1 MGSEVDEKAKREAE
15 AAMDAHKKQ
24 EEEFLPQ
31 IDEGS
36 ILADRELRFEKNDQ
50 IEKQFRSELKQKT
63 KLPEK
68 DITKLV
74 NLVFELVVEKETIIV
89 NRECHIIRCM
99 EIEDHLRREISSSRH
114 GDDHLQP
121 AACPTQQ
128 DHGKPSEMD
137 IFLEE
142 NEIGSVEELQE
153 KLTELNKLKREVK
166 LRQSLNMRP
175 EKLKVNTKSD
185 SEFKEDSRVLES
197 LQLQVKALENEKSQL
212 EEENRVFRLHSGREK
227 ARDSC
232 FDDTMKFSPVEE
244 KEYEEK
250 GLAKQQYQM
259 RWDMGR
265 APEMTM
271 ISMMQQMHTEKSL
284 PDPPK
289 YTAEVNSTSLD
300 AFTRTFK
307 MKYGRLTDEQQVVLL
322 EANFLDGKALK
333 VFKSIADYEKDSF
346 ESIMAAMAD
355 RLRVS
360 EIDESHRAK
369 TRWEQLHRKENE
381 SVEDYCL
388 GLDELAKLAF
398 AGMSP
403 RQVSAMKIAK
413 LLNAIARNEH
423 MASAVQDKIDDLPLV
438 EQYEAARRK
447 AIRMERAML
456 EREEFR
462 QRALCDDRKGNRSS
476 NRDNERYQKDS
487 NQSKNS
493 LIQSNNRN
501 GFNSPSQNYQA
512 NPSNKNF
519 QFSSSSP
526 SSQPPHSNSI
536 HPSNQP
542 SKTNQ
547 QIQESNLPNQY
558 QPVQNDNLRKGNE
571 NTLVFQGC
579 AECKQIGVHV
589 PSCSKAP
596 KGSNRCFICQSPDHY
611 ARSCP
616 QKKDENSSATSS
628 MKNNPSVS
636 TLEYEASSLV
646 LNEVNASGGVGI
658 CRSKR
663 EKGKIAGVDVELMI
677 DSGAC
682 ISVMPEEMWK
692 RIVEVKG
699 KEWEKKVVKE
709 YPIKDV
715 VAANNEPIKLLFQV
729 TLETSMCSKTEKIPI
744 SVAKVSRDNVI
755 LGFNNFEAMGIQ
767 LAIEIQPRC
776 IRMMNDAILAS
787 KSQRIV
793 EVQVAGFFS
802 KQKLCLVHPL
812 IDQLSAAVCQINQEG
827 KSFLVLSNSG
837 VDTVFLEKDQI
848 IAHGEIKE
856 FEVQKD
862 EVFEESVSRSTMNEK
877 KRSEPI
883 GQKAVDMVRCQGP
896 PLKSHVNSSS
906 LNCLQE
912 RKDYKTSGSAQELL
926 NVSPVPGLEKP
937 GDVAVGGVAIT
948 QPVPRAKKKNRPR
961 LCSKSQSVRDEHVIQ
976 DHTGHLEESSRSG
989 FRVVRK
995 PGKDPTDVIS
1005 NQRELQPKGSI
1016 QEIKDLKD
1024 PPMFHLQYDQGSS
1037 MILHPM
1043 PSTST

>member
-15 AAMDAHKKQ
+15 AALESQKNQ
-24 EEEFLPQ
+24 YEEILPQ
-31 IDEGS
+31 MDEGT
-36 ILADRELRFEKNDQ
+36 IFAERELRLEKNDQ
-50 IEKQFRSELKQKT
+50 IEKQFRAELKQKT

-74 NLVFELVVEKETIIV
+74 NLVFELVVEKEMVIV
-89 NRECHIIRCM
+89 NREYGIMKYM
-99 EIEDHLRREISSSRH
+99 EIENNLRRELSSSEH

-121 AACPTQQ
+121 AACPTHQ

-142 NEIGSVEELQE
+142 NEIDSVEALQD

-175 EKLKVNTKSD
+175 EKLNVNTKSD
-185 SEFKEDSRVLES
+185 SELKEDSRVLES

-212 EEENRVFRLHSGREK
+212 EEENRVFKLHSGREK

-244 KEYEEK
+244 REYEEK

-259 RWDMGR
+259 RWDAGR
-265 APEMTM
+265 TSEMAM
-271 ISMMQQMHTEKSL
+271 LSMMQQMHTEKSL

-413 LLNAIARNEH
+413 LLNAIAQNEH

-462 QRALCDDRKGNRSS
+462 QKSLGDDRKGNRNS

-519 QFSSSSP
+519 QFSLPSP
-526 SSQPPHSNSI
+526 QPPPSNSN
-536 HPSNQP
+536 HPS
-542 SKTNQ
+542 
-547 QIQESNLPNQY
+547 NQY

-571 NTLVFQGC
+571 NMLVFQGC

-616 QKKDENSSATSS
+616 QKRDENSSATSS

-646 LNEVNASGGVGI
+646 LNEVNASGGIGI

-699 KEWEKKVVKE
+699 KEWEKK
-709 YPIKDV
+709 
-715 VAANNEPIKLLFQV
+715 L
-729 TLETSMCSKTEKIPI
+729 
-744 SVAKVSRDNVI
+744 
-755 LGFNNFEAMGIQ
+755 
-767 LAIEIQPRC
+767 
-776 IRMMNDAILAS
+776 
-787 KSQRIV
+787 
-793 EVQVAGFFS
+793 
-802 KQKLCLVHPL
+802 
-812 IDQLSAAVCQINQEG
+812 
-827 KSFLVLSNSG
+827 
-837 VDTVFLEKDQI
+837 
-848 IAHGEIKE
+848 
-856 FEVQKD
+856 
-862 EVFEESVSRSTMNEK
+862 
-877 KRSEPI
+877 
-883 GQKAVDMVRCQGP
+883 
-896 PLKSHVNSSS
+896 
-906 LNCLQE
+906 
-912 RKDYKTSGSAQELL
+912 
-926 NVSPVPGLEKP
+926 
-937 GDVAVGGVAIT
+937 
-948 QPVPRAKKKNRPR
+948 
-961 LCSKSQSVRDEHVIQ
+961 
-976 DHTGHLEESSRSG
+976 
-989 FRVVRK
+989 
-995 PGKDPTDVIS
+995 
-1005 NQRELQPKGSI
+1005 
-1016 QEIKDLKD
+1016 
-1024 PPMFHLQYDQGSS
+1024 
-1037 MILHPM
+1037 
-1043 PSTST
+1043 